1 LLSLKTIEHRV
12 VSSCPEDTLRI
23 GVLLGQHLANRS
35 VVALTGELGSG
46 KTCLAQGIARGLGV
60 PEDFYVT
67 SPSYALV
74 NEYQGRLRLFH
85 VDLYRVQDK
94 AELEDIGL
102 EEIIGADGVTV
113 IEWADKLVGLLP
125 DERLCVSISIVN
137 EQTRAL
143 RIEGYGCEAADLG
156 RILFKGKTLAL

>member
-1 LLSLKTIEHRV
+1 MLSLKTIEYCV
-12 VSSCPEDTLRI
+12 VSSCPEDTFRI

-46 KTCLAQGIARGLGV
+46 KTCLTQGIARGLGV

-67 SPSYALV
+67 SPSYALI

-102 EEIIGADGVTV
+102 EEIIGEDGVTV

-125 DERLCVSISIVN
+125 DERLCVLISILNDQARV
-137 EQTRAL
+137 L
-143 RIEGYGCEAADLG
+143 RIEGYGRQAADLG
-156 RILFKGKTLAL
+156 RILFKGNTLAL